1 MTTTTAQTPFST
13 VSYGLGLSWIEREIQ
28 KQHLQVRYDGLG
40 ENKLTAIFPKILY
53 FVQDGINANKTDPNY
68 DIKKIAM
75 KTSASRIYPDAINV
89 DDLMKLKG
97 GKKPIT
103 AMGCRSYLHY
113 WENSDGEETYV
124 GRNNLGVISINLPHL
139 ALQAKGNKKAF
150 FSMLDDTLELVRKG
164 LHVRE
169 DSVVNAELESLPI
182 MYTQGGLGDP
192 AGKKTVRDFYD
203 GDRYKQ
209 ASISIGYVGVYNA
222 MVALTGDEEW
232 YNDKHYNNLGVEII
246 KHLDEYASKIDGEF
260 LAAPS
265 VYATPSESLADRF
278 AKIDR
283 ERFGVIK
290 GVNENEYYENS
301 FHFPS
306 DKKIDP
312 ISKMKF
318 EAQYYPYTPGGFMF
332 YVEQNNLS
340 ENLEGF
346 ESIWDGFRYMGNIYA
361 GINSPNDHCNECNWN
376 GESEFIKDQG
386 YTCPSCGNFN
396 PDTMNVVRRLC
407 GYLGHPNKRPV
418 VDGKQDE
425 ISARV
430 KHD

>member
-1 MTTTTAQTPFST
+1 M
-13 VSYGLGLSWIEREIQ
+13 
-28 KQHLQVRYDGLG
+28 
-40 ENKLTAIFPKILY
+40 
-53 FVQDGINANKTDPNY
+53 
-68 DIKKIAM
+68 
-75 KTSASRIYPDAINV
+75 
-89 DDLMKLKG
+89 
-97 GKKPIT
+97 
-103 AMGCRSYLHY
+103 CRSYLHY
-113 WENSDGEETYV
+113 WENSAGEETYV

-169 DSVVNAELESLPI
+169 DSVVNADLDSLPI

-361 GINSPNDHCNECNWN
+361 GINSPNDHCNECGWN

-396 PDTMNVVRRLC
+396 PETMNVVRRLC